1 MAPIHRFLSDIYDTE
16 PDQPDE
22 ADGNADRPAVSSAGR
37 TMSRSEQNWV
47 TLSVPWLVRG
57 AHAGQ
62 DAINIAVS
70 EVGTRVSE
78 ANTTHVDHCD
88 ISIQTI
94 SCTTCGTPMEAV
106 LVVAETALVGLT
118 LECAVTARSTEDA
131 EQTSR
136 RVLGTAF
143 DGTPLVPVGT
153 VRTDPRS
160 DAE

>member
-1 MAPIHRFLSDIYDTE
+1 
-16 PDQPDE
+16 
-22 ADGNADRPAVSSAGR
+22 
-37 TMSRSEQNWV
+37 MSRSEQYWV

-57 AHAGQ
+57 AHAVQ
-62 DAINIAVS
+62 DTINIAVS
-70 EVGTRVSE
+70 GVGTRVSE
-78 ANTTHVDHCD
+78 ADAPHVDHCD
-88 ISIQTI
+88 ISIQTL

-118 LECAVTARSTEDA
+118 LECTVTARPTEDA

-136 RVLGTAF
+136 RELGTAF

-153 VRTDPRS
+153 VRAEPRL